1 MAQVSNVGVPA
12 EVPAMHSQ
20 VQGKAQGKVQSKVQS
35 QIQSG
40 VQGKA
45 LDVTVAIPTYNGAAR
60 LPQLLDRLRS
70 QTNTEAISWEV
81 VVCDNGSTDDM
92 KAVVTRYQADWP
104 SHFPLR
110 YRFVPEQGAAF
121 ARQYAV
127 EGANSTLIAFLDD
140 DNIPATDWVAQA
152 HKFSQAHPQA
162 GAFGSQIHGK
172 FETELP
178 EELQEIKCFLAIIER
193 GKDAQ
198 RYEPASKMLPPA
210 AGLVVRREAWL
221 NAVPKRLFL
230 NNKGKSAGLASEDLE
245 AILYIQKSGCEIW
258 YNPDMV
264 VHHDIPDGRLRKD
277 YLVTL
282 FRCVG
287 LSRYHIRLLGQPK
300 WKHPLAIPAYIAN
313 DIRKLALHRMRFG
326 ARQQLNT
333 VENCQREL
341 LTSTLTGPFFL
352 LNKAYKDQLQAI
364 KDKRQGDQ
372 YKTLEKIA
380 RAFEQDHFTLYQQD
394 VFELDNAA
402 DIAATDITGKTPST
416 AQKELLLRLS
426 NDSGVLK
433 PSEFLPTAQ
442 RYGLMRAL
450 DRQVV
455 RSLLEHVDTRAA
467 QPHFSQELAKLNGN
481 PMYSL
486 NLSQDSILDDTFI
499 PFLSK
504 ELEQSTLSPSLFCFE
519 IATSNAIAHPEKT
532 LQFITQLKV
541 LGCKITLDDFT
552 LDKTTKAFLNRASI
566 NYIKLSADLLQT
578 IDVQTNQVWKQ
589 LRELQQQSLV
599 KIIIKGVE
607 SPALLKT
614 INQQGIRY
622 IQGYQMSYPEVL

>member
-1 MAQVSNVGVPA
+1 
-12 EVPAMHSQ
+12 MHDT
-20 VQGKAQGKVQSKVQS
+20 VQSKAQK
-35 QIQSG
+35 QLKSG
-40 VQGKA
+40 V

-60 LPQLLDRLRS
+60 LPQLLDRLRA
-70 QTNTEAISWEV
+70 QTNTETISWEV
-81 VVCDNGSTDDM
+81 VVCDNGSTDEM
-92 KAVVTRYQADWP
+92 KAVVTSYQANWP
-104 SHFPLR
+104 NDFPLH

-127 EGANSTLIAFLDD
+127 EGSNSTLIAFLDD
-140 DNIPATDWVAQA
+140 DNVPAVDWVYQA
-152 HKFSQAHPQA
+152 HKFAQSHPQV
-162 GAFGSQIHGK
+162 GAFGSQIHGQ

-193 GKDAQ
+193 GEDAQ

-210 AGLVVRREAWL
+210 AGLVVRRGAWL

-245 AILYIQKSGCEIW
+245 AILHIQKSGCEIW
-258 YNPDMV
+258 YNPNMV

-313 DIRKLALHRMRFG
+313 DIRKLALHRIRFG
-326 ARQQLNT
+326 ARQQLST

-372 YKTLEKIA
+372 YETLKKIA
-380 RAFEQDHFTLYQQD
+380 RAFEQDHFTFYQQN
-394 VFELDNAA
+394 VFQLEGAGDMSTTKINPKDAS
-402 DIAATDITGKTPST
+402 KT
-416 AQKELLLRLS
+416 QKELLLRLS
-426 NDSGVLK
+426 NDDDILK

-450 DRQVV
+450 DRQVI
-455 RSLLEHVDTRAA
+455 RNLIEHVDTQTA
-467 QPHFSQELAKLNGN
+467 QPHFSQEVAQLDGS

-486 NLSQDSILDDTFI
+486 NLSQDSVLDGTFI
-499 PFLSK
+499 SFLSDK
-504 ELEQSTLSPSLFCFE
+504 LEQSSLQPSLFCFE
-519 IATSNAIAHPEKT
+519 IATSGAITHSERT
-532 LQFITQLKV
+532 LQFITQIKD
-541 LGCKITLDDFT
+541 LGCQVTLDDFI
-552 LDKTTKAFLNRASI
+552 LNKTTQAFLSKASI
-566 NYIKLSADLLQT
+566 DYIKLSVDVLQT
-578 IDVQTNQVWKQ
+578 IDTKNNQVWKQ
-589 LRELQQQSLV
+589 LRALQQQSH
-599 KIIIKGVE
+599 
-607 SPALLKT
+607 
-614 INQQGIRY
+614 
-622 IQGYQMSYPEVL
+622 